1 MNQKIL
7 GCILGAATGDAM
19 GAATETKSSR
29 QIREIFGARVKEFRT
44 PPPDVPARGRDAGQV
59 TDAFSIPYILTK
71 HLLKENGKA
80 SRELGE
86 RALME
91 WGSTEYFEP
100 FAGMTTRNVVNRL
113 NRIDKMDMWSYI
125 GHLGNKL
132 YKGHYYALSSNG
144 AASKAYPEGLL
155 SNGNIER
162 AIEETVEI
170 TMSSH
175 DDPYSI
181 SGACAVAAA
190 VSEAIK
196 KETSVYEIVKAAHYG
211 SVRGEELARSR
222 KDIWTYP
229 GPSVT
234 KRIEM
239 AVQIAL
245 HCGSKSDITEELAER
260 IGCGAAVAETVP
272 AAIGIFI
279 ANQGDT
285 MESIYDAV
293 NIGDETCAAACIV
306 GAVAGAYNGA
316 GSITEG
322 YLDILEEKNSMLL
335 RQQAEEIEKL
345 WKEKLEE

>member
-19 GAATETKSSR
+19 GAATETKSSG
-29 QIREIFGARVKEFRT
+29 QIREIFGGRVEEFKT
-44 PPPDVPARGRDAGQV
+44 PPEDVMAHGRKAGQV

-71 HLLKENGKA
+71 HLIKAKGKA
-80 SRELGE
+80 TKELGE

-91 WGSTEYFEP
+91 WGKTEYFAP

-113 NRIDKMDMWSYI
+113 NQEGHMDMWSYI

-144 AASKAYPEGLL
+144 AASKAYPAGLL
-155 SNGNIER
+155 SGGDVEK
-162 AIEETVEI
+162 AIRDAVEL
-170 TMSSH
+170 TMASH

-190 VSEAIK
+190 VSEAL
-196 KETSVYEIVKAAHYG
+196 KEDTSVYEIVKAAHYG
-211 SVRGEELARSR
+211 SVQGEKLARDR
-222 KDIWTYP
+222 ADIWTYP

-239 AVQIAL
+239 AEEIAV
-245 HCGSKSDITEELAER
+245 HSGSREELVAELSEK
-260 IGCGAAVAETVP
+260 IGCGPAVAETVP
-272 AAIGIFI
+272 TALGILI
-279 ANQGDT
+279 VNQGNT

-293 NIGDETCAAACIV
+293 NIGDETAAAASIA
-306 GAVAGAYNGA
+306 GAVAGACNGA
-316 GSITEG
+316 DSITEG
-322 YLDILEEKNSMLL
+322 YLELIEERNQMEI
-335 RQQAEEIEKL
+335 RRQAEELEKL
-345 WKEKLEE
+345 WQFD

>member
-19 GAATETKSSR
+19 GAATETKSAG
-29 QIREIFGARVKEFRT
+29 QIRKLFGGRVEEFMT
-44 PPPDVPARGRDAGQV
+44 PPVDVPARGRKAGQV
-59 TDAFSIPYILTK
+59 TDAFSIPYILTE
-71 HLLKENGKA
+71 HLLKTGGKA
-80 SRELGE
+80 SRKTGE
-86 RALME
+86 EALME
-91 WGSTEYFEP
+91 WGRTEYFEP

-113 NRIDKMDMWSYI
+113 NQNDKMDLWSYI

-155 SNGNIER
+155 SGGDVER
-162 AIEETVEI
+162 AIADTVEI

-190 VSEAIK
+190 VSEAL
-196 KETSVYEIVKAAHYG
+196 KEGTSVYEIVKAAHYG
-211 SVRGEELARSR
+211 SVRGETLARAR
-222 KDIWTYP
+222 EDIWTYP

-239 AVQIAL
+239 AVQIAM
-245 HCGSKSDITEELAER
+245 HSGSSRDIVSELGER
-260 IGCGAAVAETVP
+260 IGSGPAVAETVP
-272 AAIGIFI
+272 AALGILI

-293 NIGDETCAAACIV
+293 NIGDETCAIACIT
-306 GAVAGAYNGA
+306 GAIAGGYNGA
-316 GSITEG
+316 DSITEG
-322 YLDILEEKNSMLL
+322 YLDMIEEKNGMCL
-335 RQQAEEIEKL
+335 RRQAEEIEKL
-345 WKEKLEE
+345 LGTSTRG